1 MTNTGIAKGDLIFHC
16 LFAKIV
22 PQTPSP
28 LVQNKE
34 KIEDCKNAKWLLNIV
49 IASALFRIYNCW
61 YTANVVTRSVFNA
74 LLFGS
79 DLVAAVLLCKNRGED
94 ICRILYDPSCPL
106 ESLIYYK
113 S

>member
-34 KIEDCKNAKWLLNIV
+34 KIVNAKWLLTIV
-49 IASALFRIYNCW
+49 ITSALFRIYNCW
-61 YTANVVTRSVFNA
+61 YTANVVIRSVFNA

-79 DLVAAVLLCKNRGED
+79 NIVAAVLLCKNRGVKFVA
-94 ICRILYDPSCPL
+94 LTDPPL